1 MRALIMAF
9 ALAACAA
16 QQPATT
22 NAPSLAGTSWMRIDR
37 GEDAPHFP
45 TLAFEGERASGHAG
59 CNRWFAAVTR
69 SGGQLS
75 FAGIGA
81 TRMMCP
87 EPAMATERAFLDALT
102 ATRSARI
109 ENRQLVL
116 LDAEGRE
123 LARFDSD
130 R

>member
-1 MRALIMAF
+1 
-9 ALAACAA
+9 
-16 QQPATT
+16 
-22 NAPSLAGTSWMRIDR
+22 
-37 GEDAPHFP
+37 
-45 TLAFEGERASGHAG
+45 
-59 CNRWFAAVTR
+59 
-69 SGGQLS
+69 
-75 FAGIGA
+75 
-81 TRMMCP
+81 
-87 EPAMATERAFLDALT
+87 MATERAFLDALT